1 MLFRSGGFPEHPAA
15 MSGGH
20 HELLPENSSLPENG
34 GDGGKAF
41 GAAYV
46 KEREERLYEG
56 DFV

>member
-1 MLFRSGGFPEHPAA
+1 

-20 HELLPENSSLPENG
+20 HELLPENPSLPENG